1 MQPTWVKV
9 FAAKVLTM
17 PNTLTTLPTTLGS
30 TQELESLALCRVDEA
45 HLRPPIEVGFD
56 TDVLSVV
63 RLFQAHKTTSVLV
76 RDSRSAPPRLGI
88 FTNTGLQRAILEGP
102 ALDGL
107 AVGTL
112 SSFPVIA
119 VQASDQLGDA
129 MAEMLRHRVHRVVVQ
144 DGDAVVGIL
153 EALDLFSF
161 LSNQS
166 HQITVEMEQAL
177 DLAGL
182 SHASRRITR
191 MMGWLYRSGSR
202 IELIARLVQQLNA
215 RLFERAWQLIAS
227 PDVVAN
233 SCLFVMGSE
242 GRGEQ
247 LLKTDQDN
255 GLILRDGYTP
265 PDDLAAVCQR
275 FSDALADFGYPPCPG
290 QIMLS
295 NPPWRRSASDWGY
308 TTRQWVMMPDGHSLM
323 NLAIFMDAHA
333 VCGDATLLSGVK
345 QGIRA
350 GLMDND
356 VMLSRFAAAIDAF
369 GNESSWWSRWLS
381 RADTDVA
388 LNLKKEGVFPLVHG
402 VRSLAMAHHV
412 ADTGTVARLA
422 ALVQLGQLTPELGND
437 LKDSLHVFMG
447 LKLRAGLAE
456 LDEGRAVSGTVNSAA
471 LGTLDRDLLQDAIA
485 VVKRFRAVLRRRFHL
500 DTMG

>member
-1 MQPTWVKV
+1 MTDTH
-9 FAAKVLTM
+9 AADSASLT
-17 PNTLTTLPTTLGS
+17 PAH
-30 TQELESLALCRVDEA
+30 ELESLTLCRVDEA
-45 HLRPPIEVGFD
+45 HLRPPIEVVFD
-56 TDVLSVV
+56 TDVLAVV
-63 RLFQAHKTTSVLV
+63 RLFQAHKTSSVLV
-76 RDSRSAPPRLGI
+76 RDGRVEPHRLGI
-88 FTNTGLQRAILEGP
+88 FTTTGLQRAILEGH
-102 ALDGL
+102 ALDRV

-119 VQASDQLGDA
+119 VQAADQLGDA
-129 MAEMLRHRVHRVVVQ
+129 MAEMLRHRVHRVAVR

-166 HQITVEMEQAL
+166 HLITVEIEQAL

-182 SHASRRITR
+182 SQASRRITR

-215 RLFERAWQLIAS
+215 RLFERAWQLLA
-227 PDVVAN
+227 PADLVAN

-265 PDDLAAVCQR
+265 PADLQAVCQR

-290 QIMLS
+290 SIMLS
-295 NPPWRRSASDWGY
+295 NPSWRRTASDWGQ

-333 VCGDATLLSGVK
+333 VCGDAALLSAVKRGVSE
-345 QGIRA
+345 

-369 GNESSWWSRWLS
+369 GNEASWWSRWLS
-381 RADTDVA
+381 RAETDVA

-412 ADTGTVARLA
+412 AHTSTVARIE
-422 ALVQLGQLTPELGND
+422 ALVTLQQLTPDLGND

-456 LDEGRAVSGTVNSAA
+456 LDRGLAVSGTVNSAA
-471 LGTLDRDLLQDAIA
+471 LGTLDRDLLQDAIG
-485 VVKRFRAVLRRRFHL
+485 VVKRFRAELRRRFHL
-500 DTMG
+500 DAMG

>member
-1 MQPTWVKV
+1 
-9 FAAKVLTM
+9 M
-17 PNTLTTLPTTLGS
+17 PGS
-30 TQELESLALCRVDEA
+30 TTANSASHSAAHELESLTLCRVDEA
-45 HLRPPIEVGFD
+45 HLRPAVEVGFD
-56 TDVLSVV
+56 TDVLAVV
-63 RLFQAHKTTSVLV
+63 RLFQAHKASSVLV
-76 RDSRSAPPRLGI
+76 RDARCEPHRLGI
-88 FTNTGLQRAILEGP
+88 FTTSGLQRAILDGQ
-102 ALDGL
+102 ALDQL
-107 AVGTL
+107 AVGHL

-119 VQASDQLGDA
+119 VHAADQLGDA

-144 DGDAVVGIL
+144 DGEAVVGIL

-166 HQITVEMEQAL
+166 HMITVEIEQAP

-182 SHASRRITR
+182 SLASGRITR

-215 RLFERAWQLIAS
+215 RLFERAWQLIAP
-227 PDVVAN
+227 PDLVAN

-265 PDDLAAVCQR
+265 PADLEAICQR
-275 FSDALADFGYPPCPG
+275 FSGALDDFGYPPCPG
-290 QIMLS
+290 NIMLS
-295 NPPWRRSASDWGY
+295 NSQWRRTASEWGQ
-308 TTRQWVMMPDGHSLM
+308 TTRQWVMMPDGQSLM

-333 VCGDATLLSGVK
+333 VCGDANLLSDLKRGV
-345 QGIRA
+345 GER
-350 GLMDND
+350 MRDND

-369 GNESSWWSRWLS
+369 GSESGWWSRLVGRS
-381 RADTDVA
+381 DPDVA

-402 VRSLAMAHHV
+402 IRSLALAHQV
-412 ADTGTVARLA
+412 ADNGTAARIA
-422 ALVQLGQLTPELGND
+422 ALVSLGQLEPDLGND
-437 LKDSLHVFMG
+437 LRDSLHVFMG

-456 LDEGRAVSGTVNSAA
+456 LAQGNPVSGTVNSSI
-471 LGTLDRDLLQDAIA
+471 LGTLDRDLLEDAIG

-500 DTMG
+500 DAMG

>member
-1 MQPTWVKV
+1 MTDPHTTDNPS
-9 FAAKVLTM
+9 LT
-17 PNTLTTLPTTLGS
+17 PAH
-30 TQELESLALCRVDEA
+30 ELESLTLCRVDEA
-45 HLRPPIEVGFD
+45 HLRPPIEVVFD

-63 RLFQAHKTTSVLV
+63 RLFQAHKTSSVLV
-76 RDSRSAPPRLGI
+76 RDARVEPQRLGI
-88 FTNTGLQRAILEGP
+88 FTTTGLQRAILEGQ
-102 ALDGL
+102 ALDRL
-107 AVGTL
+107 AVGDL

-119 VQASDQLGDA
+119 VQAADQLGDA
-129 MAEMLRHRVHRVVVQ
+129 MAEMLRHRVHRVAVR
-144 DGDAVVGIL
+144 DGDVVVGIL

-166 HQITVEMEQAL
+166 HLITVEIEQAP

-182 SHASRRITR
+182 SQASRRITR
-191 MMGWLYRSGSR
+191 MLGWLYRSGSR
-202 IELIARLVQQLNA
+202 VELIARLVQQLNA
-215 RLFERAWQLIAS
+215 RLFERAWQLLA
-227 PDVVAN
+227 PADLVAN

-265 PDDLAAVCQR
+265 PEDLDAVCQR
-275 FSDALADFGYPPCPG
+275 FSNALADFGYPPCPG
-290 QIMLS
+290 NIMLS
-295 NPPWRRSASDWGY
+295 NPQWRRTTSDWGQ

-323 NLAIFMDAHA
+323 NLAILMDAHA
-333 VCGDATLLSGVK
+333 VCGDAALLSAVK
-345 QGIRA
+345 RGISD

-369 GNESSWWSRWLS
+369 GNEASWWSRWLGRS
-381 RADTDVA
+381 EADVA

-402 VRSLAMAHHV
+402 VRSLALAHQV
-412 ADTGTVARLA
+412 TDTSTVARLA
-422 ALVQLGQLTPELGND
+422 ALVQLEQLTPELGND

-447 LKLRAGLAE
+447 LKLRAGLRE
-456 LDEGRAVSGTVNSAA
+456 LDQGLPVSGTVNSAA

-485 VVKRFRAVLRRRFHL
+485 VVKRFRAELRRRFHL
-500 DTMG
+500 DAMG

>member
-1 MQPTWVKV
+1 MTDAH
-9 FAAKVLTM
+9 AADHSPLT
-17 PNTLTTLPTTLGS
+17 S
-30 TQELESLALCRVDEA
+30 AHELESLTLCRVDEA
-45 HLRPPIEVGFD
+45 HLRPAIEVAFD
-56 TDVLSVV
+56 TDVLAVV

-76 RDSRSAPPRLGI
+76 RDARVEPHRLGI
-88 FTNTGLQRAILEGP
+88 FTTTGVQRAILDGQ
-102 ALDGL
+102 ALDRL
-107 AVGTL
+107 AVGDW

-119 VQASDQLGDA
+119 VQACDLLGDA
-129 MAEMLRHRVHRVVVQ
+129 MAELLRHRVHRVAVR

-166 HQITVEMEQAL
+166 HQITVEIEQAT
-177 DLAGL
+177 DLRGL
-182 SHASRRITR
+182 SQASRRITR

-215 RLFERAWQLIAS
+215 RLFERAWQLLAP
-227 PDVVAN
+227 PDLVVN

-255 GLILRDGYTP
+255 GLILRDGYAP
-265 PDDLAAVCQR
+265 PADLEAVCQR

-290 QIMLS
+290 NIMLS
-295 NPPWRRSASDWGY
+295 NPQWRRTASEWGQ

-333 VCGDATLLSGVK
+333 VCGDAALLSTLKKGTH
-345 QGIRA
+345 Q
-350 GLMDND
+350 GLMYND
-356 VMLSRFAAAIDAF
+356 VSLSRFAAAIDAF
-369 GNESSWWSRWLS
+369 GNEASWWSRWLG
-381 RADTDVA
+381 RAEMDVA

-402 VRSLAMAHHV
+402 VRSLALAHQV
-412 ADTGTVARLA
+412 APTNTVARLA
-422 ALVQLGQLTPELGND
+422 ALVQLEQLTPELGND

-447 LKLRAGLAE
+447 LKLRAGLQE
-456 LDEGRAVSGTVNSAA
+456 LDQGLPVSGTVNSAA
-471 LGTLDRDLLQDAIA
+471 LGTLDRDLLQDAIG
-485 VVKRFRAVLRRRFHL
+485 VVKRFRAELRRRFHL
-500 DTMG
+500 DALG